1 MHVNVLLFNE
11 LPNDKEL
18 THKEVMQRLFA
29 FVNDDYFDYF
39 DEDTLEL
46 YTGKEVKKQ
55 DDAYYLQEG
64 FHGIVCRET
73 EPVTFQKLLRSIP
86 DDYDIWKVDV
96 HI

>member
-11 LPNDKEL
+11 LPNNKKL
-18 THKEVMQRLFA
+18 TQEEVMRRLFA

-46 YTGKEVKKQ
+46 YIGKEVKKQ
-55 DDAYYLQEG
+55 DDVYYIQEG

-73 EPVTFQKLLRSIP
+73 EQITFQKLLRSIP
-86 DDYDIWKVDV
+86 DDYDVWKVDV